1 MNGAVNHRERERE
14 QGSQERE
21 SGIVLALFTL
31 GNSETE
37 VPNRMTQ
44 RCALKP
50 DQFTTK

>member
-14 QGSQERE
+14 REQERE